1 MSERTSAR
9 PRSTAKQEPA
19 APVAPAAAAWI
30 FGTPARGRAVRRPAG
45 RRRGHPGPIGPREVP
60 RLWERHVLNSAAV
73 AEAVP
78 QGARVVDVGSGA
90 GLPGIPLG
98 LARPDL
104 TMTLVEPMA
113 RRVEFLE
120 EAVAELRGRRRRR
133 AVPAG
138 GSSAAAPRT
147 GAWWRPCGRRRHR
160 PCRGAAP
167 RLVGWCRN
175 LMRPG
180 TQLVALVG
188 ARALEL
194 PALLPELTAA
204 GMRDVHPRAVGAALG
219 DAGHYRGG
227 HDAEHG
233 DEPRA
238 QPRPSV
244 PRGTGTATRSVP
256 RET

>member
-1 MSERTSAR
+1 MV
-9 PRSTAKQEPA
+9 PPA
-19 APVAPAAAAWI
+19 APAAAAAI
-30 FGTPARGRAVRRPAG
+30 FGPALSAAERYVARLAGDGVTRGL
-45 RRRGHPGPIGPREVP
+45 IGPREVP

-120 EAVAELRGRRRRR
+120 EAVAELGDGVGGPAGRWRVVRGRAEDRSVAGSVGEVDVVTAR
-133 AVPAG
+133 AV
-138 GSSAAAPRT
+138 APL
-147 GAWWRPCGRRRHR
+147 
-160 PCRGAAP
+160 P
-167 RLVGWCRN
+167 RLVGWCRG

-188 ARALEL
+188 ARALEEL
-194 PALLPELTAA
+194 PALLPELAAA

-219 DAGHYRGG
+219 DAATTVVVMTRG
-227 HDAEHG
+227 A
-233 DEPRA
+233 R
-238 QPRPSV
+238 
-244 PRGTGTATRSVP
+244 
-256 RET
+256 

>member
-1 MSERTSAR
+1 MSERDESTSGR
-9 PRSTAKQEPA
+9 REELPGPA
-19 APVAPAAAAWI
+19 APAVAARVFGDALPAAERYV
-30 FGTPARGRAVRRPAG
+30 ARLAGDGVVRG
-45 RRRGHPGPIGPREVP
+45 LIGPREVP

-104 TMTLVEPMA
+104 AMTLVEPMA

-120 EAVAELRGRRRRR
+120 EAVADLEDGATSLPGSRDASRWRVVRGRAEDRSVVSAVGTIDVVTAR
-133 AVPAG
+133 AV
-138 GSSAAAPRT
+138 APL
-147 GAWWRPCGRRRHR
+147 
-160 PCRGAAP
+160 P
-167 RLVGWCRN
+167 RLVGWCRG

-188 ARALEL
+188 ARALEEL

-204 GMRDVHPRAVGAALG
+204 GMRDVHARAVGAALG
-219 DAGHYRGG
+219 DAATTVVVMTRG
-227 HDAEHG
+227 A
-233 DEPRA
+233 R
-238 QPRPSV
+238 
-244 PRGTGTATRSVP
+244 
-256 RET
+256 

>member
-1 MSERTSAR
+1 MGAAR
-9 PRSTAKQEPA
+9 AQQ
-19 APVAPAAAAWI
+19 
-30 FGTPARGRAVRRPAG
+30 
-45 RRRGHPGPIGPREVP
+45 RRRGRGRPE
-60 RLWERHVLNSAAV
+60 
-73 AEAVP
+73 
-78 QGARVVDVGSGA
+78 GARVVDVGSGA

-120 EAVAELRGRRRRR
+120 EAVAELPEADGDP

-147 GAWWRPCGRRRHR
+147 ERGGVRRNGRRRHR

-167 RLVGWCRN
+167 RLVGWCRG

-188 ARALEL
+188 ARALEEL
-194 PALLPELTAA
+194 P
-204 GMRDVHPRAVGAALG
+204 DCS
-219 DAGHYRGG
+219 
-227 HDAEHG
+227 
-233 DEPRA
+233 
-238 QPRPSV
+238 PS
-244 PRGTGTATRSVP
+244 
-256 RET
+256 